1 MIQDLEQKLWSIAGG
16 IPFASE
22 YFLQASPVRKL
33 KKENL
38 FSKEFET
45 YFLELG
51 SGWGEVAISLARQRP
66 NTGFVLMEKKFDRIR
81 HTIRGIEKHS
91 LENVKILCVNF
102 NWFLEDVFEENTF
115 SEILLNFPDPW
126 PKRRHHKKRTM
137 NAKFLESLRIL
148 LPEGGKFS
156 FATDYGPYA
165 RKAIRLFRDSN
176 VFRPETAELRLE
188 RSEIPV
194 SHFERKKREEGKRIY
209 YIDQI
214 LVKK

>member
-51 SGWGEVAISLARQRP
+51 SGWGEVAISMALKRP

-81 HTIRGIEKHS
+81 HTMRAIERNK

-102 NWFLEDVFEENTF
+102 NWFLEDVFEENVF

-137 NAKFLESLRIL
+137 NSKFLHSLETL
-148 LPEGGKFS
+148 LPIGGKFS

-165 RKAIRLFRDSN
+165 RKAIRLFRDSSS
-176 VFRPETAELRLE
+176 FRPEQFELRLE

-214 LVKK
+214 LIKK

>member
-1 MIQDLEQKLWSIAGG
+1 MLQDLEQKLWSIAGG

-38 FSKEFET
+38 FPKEFET

-51 SGWGEVAISLARQRP
+51 SGWGEVAIAMALERP
-66 NTGFVLMEKKFDRIR
+66 KTGFVLMEKKFDRIR
-81 HTIRGIEKHS
+81 HTIRAIERNR

-102 NWFLEDVFEENTF
+102 NWFLEDVFEENVF

-137 NAKFLESLRIL
+137 NEKFLHSLEAL
-148 LPEGGKFS
+148 LPEEGKFS

-165 RKAIRLFRDSN
+165 RKAIRLFRDSSA
-176 VFRPETAELRLE
+176 FRPEQFELRLE

-194 SHFERKKREEGKRIY
+194 SHFERKKREEGRRIY

-214 LVKK
+214 LIKK

>member
-1 MIQDLEQKLWSIAGG
+1 MIQDLEDKLWSIASG

-33 KKENL
+33 KKDNL

-51 SGWGEVAISLARQRP
+51 SGWGEVAIEMARQRP

-81 HTIRGIEKHS
+81 HTIRGIERHS
-91 LENVKILCVNF
+91 LKNVKILCVNF
-102 NWFLEDVFEENTF
+102 NWFLEDVFEDRVF

-126 PKRRHHKKRTM
+126 PKKRHRKKRTM
-137 NAKFLESLRIL
+137 NLKFLHSLQTL

-165 RKAIRLFRDSN
+165 RRVMRLFRDSKS
-176 VFRPETAELRLE
+176 FKPEVEELRLE
-188 RSEIPV
+188 RMEFPV

-214 LVKK
+214 LIQK

>member
-22 YFLQASPVRKL
+22 YFLQASPARKL

-38 FSKEFET
+38 FPKEFET

-51 SGWGEVAISLARQRP
+51 SGWGEVAISMALKRP

-81 HTIRGIEKHS
+81 HTMRAIERNK

-102 NWFLEDVFEENTF
+102 NWFLEDVFEENVF

-126 PKRRHHKKRTM
+126 PKKRHHKKRTM
-137 NAKFLESLRIL
+137 NPKFLHSLETL
-148 LPEGGKFS
+148 LPIGGKFS

-165 RKAIRLFRDSN
+165 RKAIRLFRDSSS
-176 VFRPETAELRLE
+176 FQPEQFELRLE

-209 YIDQI
+209 FIDQI
-214 LVKK
+214 LIKK

>member
-1 MIQDLEQKLWSIAGG
+1 MTQDLEQKLWSIASG
-16 IPFASE
+16 IPFDSE
-22 YFLQASPVRKL
+22 YFLQASPTRKL

-51 SGWGEVAISLARQRP
+51 SGWGEVAIEMARKQP

-81 HTIRGIEKHS
+81 HTFRGIERHS
-91 LENVKILCVNF
+91 LKNVKILCVNF
-102 NWFLEDVFEENTF
+102 NWFLEDVFAENVF
-115 SEILLNFPDPW
+115 SQILLNFPDPW
-126 PKRRHHKKRTM
+126 PKRRHHKNRTM
-137 NAKFLESLRIL
+137 NPKFLYSLKTL
-148 LPEGGKFS
+148 LPIGGKFS

-165 RKAIRLFRDSN
+165 RRVLRIFRDDDR
-176 VFRPETAELRLE
+176 FRPEEIELKFE

-209 YIDQI
+209 YIDRI
-214 LVKK
+214 LIKK

>member
-1 MIQDLEQKLWSIAGG
+1 MIQELEQKLWSIAGG
-16 IPFASE
+16 IPFASD

-51 SGWGEVAISLARQRP
+51 SGWGEVAIAMARQRP

-91 LENVKILCVNF
+91 LDNVKILCVNF
-102 NWFLEDVFEENTF
+102 NWFLEDVFEEEVF
-115 SEILLNFPDPW
+115 GEILLNFPDPW

-137 NAKFLESLRIL
+137 NSKFLESLRIL
-148 LPEGGKFS
+148 LPPGGKFS

-165 RKAIRLFRDSN
+165 RKAIRLFRDSE
-176 VFRPETAELRLE
+176 VFKPETAELRLE

-214 LVKK
+214 LSKK